1 MIDQPFSLLDRLLIG
16 LNNALD
22 VAGGT
27 AQGTGRP
34 NPGHAHAAPEL
45 SEQDKTEA
53 TRLLR
58 VDHAGEV
65 AAQGLYQGQ
74 AMVARNP
81 EVAARLQRAADEEND
96 HLAWCRERITELGG
110 RTSRLDPVWYV
121 GSFVIGAAAGLAGD
135 RWSLG
140 FVVETE
146 RQVVRHLEDH
156 LARLPPPDTRSSAI
170 LEKMKQDEE
179 THGTHASL
187 GAADLPQ
194 PVKQI
199 MALAS
204 KVMTKTAYWI

>member
-1 MIDQPFSLLDRLLIG
+1 MIDHPFSLLDRLLIG

-22 VAGGT
+22 VVGGT

-34 NPGHAHAAPEL
+34 NPGHVHALPEL
-45 SEQDKTEA
+45 SEPDKTEA
-53 TRLLR
+53 ARLLR

-74 AMVARNP
+74 AMVARNA

-96 HLAWCRERITELGG
+96 HLAWCRERIVELGG
-110 RTSRLDPVWYV
+110 RTSRLDPVWYM

-146 RQVVRHLEDH
+146 RQVVRHLENH
-156 LARLPPPDTRSSAI
+156 LARLPTPDTRSSAI

-187 GAADLPQ
+187 GAAELPP
-194 PVKQI
+194 PVKVI
-199 MALAS
+199 MTLAS